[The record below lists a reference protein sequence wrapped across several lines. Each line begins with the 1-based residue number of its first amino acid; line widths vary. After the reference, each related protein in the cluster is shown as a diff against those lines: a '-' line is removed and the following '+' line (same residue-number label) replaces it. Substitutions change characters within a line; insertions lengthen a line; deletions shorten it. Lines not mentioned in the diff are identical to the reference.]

1 MGEHSMSKVIH
12 FISVIIVTIIKITIL
27 PLMYLYFR
35 YIQRWKIIGDLPKVP
50 KMVAALA
57 PHTSDFDFVFL
68 LMLSVHFRRWPSWLG
83 KRELFEPAL
92 VGPLLYAVGGIPV
105 DRDAPLKATKQT
117 IAHMEK
123 QDEIILAIAPD
134 GTRQYTDHWKKGFY
148 FIAHKMKLPI
158 VFIALDYAT
167 KTITLREAF
176 YTTGDAEKDL
186 ETIRPFFEGVQ
197 GRVPENAS
205 RIQFE

>member
-1 MGEHSMSKVIH
+1 
-12 FISVIIVTIIKITIL
+12 
-27 PLMYLYFR
+27 
-35 YIQRWKIIGDLPKVP
+35 
-50 KMVAALA
+50 
-57 PHTSDFDFVFL
+57 
-68 LMLSVHFRRWPSWLG
+68 
-83 KRELFEPAL
+83 
-92 VGPLLYAVGGIPV
+92 VGGFPI

-123 QDEIILAIAPD
+123 QEEIILALAPD

-158 VFIALDYAT
+158 VFISLDYAT
-167 KTITLREAF
+167 KTIRLREPF
-176 YTTGDAEKDL
+176 YTTGNAENDL